1 MNDRSTRG
9 PGRRVGREQLL
20 SAATD
25 LLAGADLADLLSFLG
40 TRAVAEAADVQPATV
55 HHHFH
60 NRDESP
66 KSNTRL
72 AAAVLE
78 ACLPVDIA
86 AATVRR
92 MSEVGAAE
100 RLDLGDI
107 AAIGATAAANLEALL
122 EDRIGSV
129 AIFVGAAAAANDP
142 ATRATLA
149 DAYDEIA
156 RNSGS
161 VLESLAQNMGRR
173 FDVEHGFDPVS
184 VAIVGRAL
192 ADGLVLRDQFDP
204 GRITPERFGDLALR
218 LFEAVTLPADAD
230 ADDTDDPVAERLLRR
245 ASTLDLP
252 ADSGLDQRKR
262 SRIVE
267 AVRRR
272 YDTHGADGL
281 TVTAVAAEADVSR
294 STVVAN
300 FGDRGGLAAAV
311 WARFL
316 PDLERRME
324 TDRERGL
331 PVARLLDR
339 HLHRVVDRCKADPA
353 LTSLLL
359 EGVLGATI
367 RTGPPRP
374 DDPRDPR
381 STVPLPSL
389 LMPMLADAGNELR
402 AGAADTPQA
411 VADLAATIT
420 NLVMVRCISRPD
432 ETTSETV
439 QKVLDLVLDGILVP
453 T

>member
-1 MNDRSTRG
+1 MNERPTRG
-9 PGRRVGREQLL
+9 PGRRVGRDRVL
-20 SAATD
+20 AAAVD

-66 KSNTRL
+66 KPNTRL

-86 AATVRR
+86 EATIRR
-92 MSEVGAAE
+92 MSAVSAAE
-100 RLDLGDI
+100 RFDLRDI
-107 AAIGATAAANLEALL
+107 AAISAAAAANLEALL
-122 EDRIGSV
+122 ENRIGSM
-129 AIFVGAAAAANDP
+129 AILVGAAASANDP
-142 ATRATLA
+142 TARATLA

-161 VLESLAQNMGRR
+161 VLDELARNLGRR
-173 FDVEHGFDPVS
+173 FDVESGFDPVS

-218 LFEAVTLPADAD
+218 LFEAVTTPAD

-245 ASTLDLP
+245 TSMLDLP
-252 ADSGLDQRKR
+252 PDSGLDLRKR
-262 SRIVE
+262 SRIVD
-267 AVRRR
+267 AVRRL
-272 YDTHGADGL
+272 YDTHGAAGL
-281 TVTAVAAEADVSR
+281 TVTAAAAEADVSR

-300 FGDRGGLAAAV
+300 FGDRGGLAAVV
-311 WARFL
+311 WARSL
-316 PDLERRME
+316 PDLERRLE

-331 PVARLLDR
+331 PLARLLDR

-359 EGVLGATI
+359 EGLLGATI

-389 LMPMLADAGNELR
+389 LMPMLTAAGTELR
-402 AGAADTPQA
+402 AGAADTPEA
-411 VADLAATIT
+411 AADLAATIT

-439 QKVLDLVLDGILVP
+439 QKVLDLVLDGILAP